1 MTRRLVTRS
10 LFIAVGV
17 TCLVESSWGYAVAF
31 GGNDHA
37 AMPVT
42 SSALYQF
49 KPRYYSAALKRFAT
63 ADPIGLESGLNLY
76 VYGSDNPLAF
86 LDPLGLCA
94 QLSQGV
100 PNAGIAANSG
110 SVLSAPP
117 MSAAEK
123 LANSTALLGSNID
136 AARPGPF
143 IVQYN
148 AGPIAIAAVAAVAA
162 PGATWLNYGV
172 AAQTAPLVLQQLT
185 GQSTVGGALTVLVA
199 KSSTGTLG
207 LFALVGEVY
216 VQGSQALEAVRQAV
230 AIAAVNS
237 GGTTWSGTTQNRVDR
252 VAVNAWQR

>member
-49 KPRYYSAALKRFAT
+49 KPRYYNAALKRFAT

-94 QLSQGV
+94 
-100 PNAGIAANSG
+100 
-110 SVLSAPP
+110 
-117 MSAAEK
+117 
-123 LANSTALLGSNID
+123 D
-136 AARPGPF
+136 AATTTAILNQWAQNVQIASFSFPAAIVVAIHQHGSRGPADLGF
-143 IVQYN
+143 NASSYPQYN
-148 AGPIAIAAVAAVAA
+148 YFTPNDI
-162 PGATWLNYGV
+162 
-172 AAQTAPLVLQQLT
+172 
-185 GQSTVGGALTVLVA
+185 
-199 KSSTGTLG
+199 
-207 LFALVGEVY
+207 
-216 VQGSQALEAVRQAV
+216 QALKVISSQLAGVIENAHLLLRLR
-230 AIAAVNS
+230 
-237 GGTTWSGTTQNRVDR
+237 GTDETP
-252 VAVNAWQR
+252 

>member
-162 PGATWLNYGV
+162 PGATWLNYV
-172 AAQTAPLVLQQLT
+172 LAPQAAPPVLTYLT
-185 GQSTVGGALTVLVA
+185 GQSSVGGVLA
-199 KSSTGTLG
+199 TLIAAAASGTPG
-207 LFALVGEVY
+207 VSDIIGEFRR
-216 VQGSQALEAVRQAV
+216 QGNLAIDAVNQAV
-230 AIAAVNS
+230 IMATVNS
-237 GGTTWSGTTQNRVDR
+237 GGSEWVGTSQNRVDR
-252 VAVNAWQR
+252 VGVKAWQH